1 MTAANGSFLTRE
13 LQLRIVSAVVMIVVA
28 LTATWIGGLTFR
40 LVCVV
45 IAAAVFYEWLQ
56 MARADG
62 TTADR
67 QLSFGLMLA
76 VCVVIL
82 MSPAGLTSLS
92 IVAALAALSAMA
104 APALGASRWNAAGL
118 LYAGMAGLS
127 LALLR
132 GTGLEGFKTVV
143 FLFVVVW
150 ATDILAY
157 FVGKA
162 LRGPKLAPAISPGK
176 TWSGAIG
183 GTFAALILGL
193 AAALVMD
200 TRLSIPAT
208 IGLILLL
215 SVISQIGDLF
225 ESWLKRRFQVKDS
238 SHIIPGHGGVMD
250 RVDGLVAAGLVL
262 YVVGAILI
270 DPDAPAL
277 AFF

>member
-1 MTAANGSFLTRE
+1 MKAASGFVTKE
-13 LQLRIVSAVVMIVVA
+13 LRLRILSALVMIVVA

-40 LVCVV
+40 ILC
-45 IAAAVFYEWLQ
+45 IAIAGAVFYEWLQ
-56 MARADG
+56 MAKAHAA
-62 TTADR
+62 TTDR
-67 QLSFGLMLA
+67 QISTGLMVA
-76 VCVVIL
+76 ICAVIL
-82 MSPAGLTSLS
+82 VVPDGLTSFAI
-92 IVAALAALSAMA
+92 IVALAALSAMA
-104 APALGASRWNAAGL
+104 AQALGSSRWNGAGL
-118 LYAGMAGLS
+118 LYAGLAGLS

-162 LRGPKLAPAISPGK
+162 LGGPKLAPAISPGK
-176 TWSGAIG
+176 TWSGACG
-183 GTFAALILGL
+183 GTLAALILGL
-193 AAALVMD
+193 AAAFAMNM
-200 TRLSIPAT
+200 RLTVTAAIA
-208 IGLILLL
+208 LILLL
-215 SVISQIGDLF
+215 SVVSQIGDLF

-250 RVDGLVAAGLVL
+250 RVDGLVAASLVL

-270 DPDAPAL
+270 DPDTPAL

>member
-1 MTAANGSFLTRE
+1 MTKE

-28 LTATWIGGLTFR
+28 LSATWVGGLIFR
-40 LVCVV
+40 LLCVA

-56 MARADG
+56 MARAKSV
-62 TTADR
+62 AVDR
-67 QLSFGLMLA
+67 QLSAGLMFA
-76 VCVVIL
+76 ICAVIL
-82 MSPAGLTSLS
+82 LIPGGAPTNLAI
-92 IVAALAALSAMA
+92 IVALAAMSMMA
-104 APALGASRWNAAGL
+104 AQALSSSRWNGVGL
-118 LYAGMAGLS
+118 LYAGLAGIS

-132 GTGLEGFKTVV
+132 GTGMEGFKTVV

-157 FVGKA
+157 FAGKA
-162 LRGPKLAPAISPGK
+162 LGGPKLAPAISPGK
-176 TWSGAIG
+176 TWSGACG
-183 GTFAALILGL
+183 GTL
-193 AAALVMD
+193 AALVLGMAIALAMNIQ
-200 TRLSIPAT
+200 LSLAAT
-208 IGLILLL
+208 VALVLLL
-215 SVISQIGDLF
+215 SVVSQIGDLF

-270 DPDAPAL
+270 DPNAPAL